1 MSKSN
6 SKKKSSK
13 TSFQMQGGGAGERRV
28 FRDELPGGFYEMHFR
43 VGEVLKLL
51 DVDGEFPKW
60 EVRVKSVYYNG
71 IWIHLDDPDTPP
83 IFVPYENIREVIFQ
97 RHRQGIQKKKPKS
110 ATKKGG
116 GRKKRR
122 SPSPRRVK
130 AAKKIVAWNFPA
142 EFGDRAIGDPMEF
155 LAVDDS
161 ARFRIRHQAQKK
173 PKSATKKGGG
183 RKKRRSPSPRRVK
196 AAKKIQNYVRR
207 RKSPKKKGGGRKS
220 PSSKKSKFRMQ
231 GRGKWQQIVI
241 KAVKAKKSPSSLP
254 DIKKWITNNYDYN
267 TSNPKNWPKLNK
279 AKRELVE
286 EKILTKVKGK
296 FKISTKPSSPRKKKP
311 KSATKKCFNM
321 QDDNL
326 EITRKFLDGKHFT
339 RDFFDV
345 GQHIQITFKGGAT
358 QKGYV
363 EFVSNPTVLFFKN
376 KPPVDYYDI
385 EKVKYITQKSP
396 KSASKKGG
404 KKQY

>member
-1 MSKSN
+1 MKDYINKLRKIVLKQKYNMQKTARPKPIQCTIETLGRNFGPQDLKEGDTFDSLTWRSQRTGLGFTLTDGPYTRARVGKIFKNGRFEVKGSLVGYGRGVPDKYKISFNSIYSIIKYSSKN
-6 SKKKSSK
+6 WPPEGCKQKKKPKSATKKHGGRKKRRSPSPRRIKAVKKIQNYVRRRRKSSK
-13 TSFQMQGGGAGERRV
+13 TSFQMQGGGSGERRV

-130 AAKKIVAWNFPA
+130 AAKKI
-142 EFGDRAIGDPMEF
+142 
-155 LAVDDS
+155 
-161 ARFRIRHQAQKK
+161 
-173 PKSATKKGGG
+173 
-183 RKKRRSPSPRRVK
+183 
-196 AAKKIQNYVRR
+196 QNYVRR

-231 GRGKWQQIVI
+231 GRGKWQ
-241 KAVKAKKSPSSLP
+241 
-254 DIKKWITNNYDYN
+254 
-267 TSNPKNWPKLNK
+267 
-279 AKRELVE
+279 
-286 EKILTKVKGK
+286 
-296 FKISTKPSSPRKKKP
+296 
-311 KSATKKCFNM
+311 
-321 QDDNL
+321 
-326 EITRKFLDGKHFT
+326 
-339 RDFFDV
+339 
-345 GQHIQITFKGGAT
+345 
-358 QKGYV
+358 
-363 EFVSNPTVLFFKN
+363 
-376 KPPVDYYDI
+376 
-385 EKVKYITQKSP
+385 
-396 KSASKKGG
+396 
-404 KKQY
+404 